1 MIPEAYQRLLQDA
14 LEGDAALFIRS
25 DQIEEAW
32 RIIDLLMGAWKGRSS
47 DSPLCEYEF
56 GTQDRL

>member
-14 LEGDAALFIRS
+14 LEGDSALFIRS

-32 RIIDLLMGAWKGRSS
+32 RMTAPK
-47 DSPLCEYEF
+47 
-56 GTQDRL
+56 RLATEWDGV